1 MGIGDDIAVFRHD
14 DACTCAIFR
23 LALGL
28 DGHDGGGVL
37 LIDLGIGQR
46 RSGSCLE
53 RKGHPGPRGRLP
65 DVRRVSAVFLLLGPP
80 VLPWVCGQITRPA
93 QREGQVAPQHNSKQT
108 QGKDQ
113 NGQPSDPRPLS
124 PPLSGAQD
132 GNPRCWDRDVGQV
145 GHRLAGLFPGAA
157 LPETVMFVVH
167 KLPPNRD
174 VRMSG
179 QRQGKGKL
187 SDAVL
192 AGRCDSLL

>member
-1 MGIGDDIAVFRHD
+1 MFLVFGCPRP
-14 DACTCAIFR
+14 
-23 LALGL
+23 
-28 DGHDGGGVL
+28 
-37 LIDLGIGQR
+37 DLMVYFE
-46 RSGSCLE
+46 SCL
-53 RKGHPGPRGRLP
+53 LY
-65 DVRRVSAVFLLLGPP
+65 
-80 VLPWVCGQITRPA
+80 T
-93 QREGQVAPQHNSKQT
+93 
-108 QGKDQ
+108 
-113 NGQPSDPRPLS
+113 S

-145 GHRLAGLFPGAA
+145 GHRLAGLFPGAT

-174 VRMSG
+174 VQMSG